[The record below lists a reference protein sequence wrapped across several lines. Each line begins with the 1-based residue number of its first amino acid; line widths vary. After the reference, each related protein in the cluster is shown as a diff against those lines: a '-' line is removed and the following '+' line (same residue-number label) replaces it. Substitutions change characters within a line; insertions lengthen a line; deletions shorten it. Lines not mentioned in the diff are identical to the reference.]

1 MTVVCEGPPAIA
13 QKSLAR
19 PRVDPFIIFVV
30 RTCTT
35 SLVSPSRHWHV
46 QERYEKRAPQ
56 QFKLHYSGSTA
67 WKRKRAYLGAQVFEP
82 ATAVVLSYSA
92 SPCHEIIA
100 MIDSLSA
107 EKPHG

>member
-1 MTVVCEGPPAIA
+1 MTRRSNGTMTVVCEGPPAIA

-35 SLVSPSRHWHV
+35 SLVSRSRHWHV
-46 QERYEKRAPQ
+46 QEGYEKRMPQ

-82 ATAVVLSYSA
+82 RSEERRVGQECRSRW
-92 SPCHEIIA
+92 
-100 MIDSLSA
+100 
-107 EKPHG
+107 